1 MEKLLMRIVKNVA
14 FVANLCVFVVAVIG
28 LGFGIFA
35 LVDGDAIADLFA
47 HVSEGFEVK
56 LWEFKI

>member
-35 LVDGDAIADLFA
+35 LVDGDLFA